1 MSVPAPPVVSV
12 LMPLLNGERTLERC
26 IESVLAQ
33 TFGDW
38 ELIIIDDG
46 STDGSHG
53 IVRSFMEKDERITL
67 VINKERKGLA
77 SSLNIG
83 ISSSRG
89 TYIARIDADD
99 RWDAHKLKA
108 QLDFLDT
115 HEGYGLV
122 GTNAIIHDEETGR
135 RTTEVEPGTDE
146 EIKKTI
152 LFRNPFVHSS
162 ILVRKELLDTF
173 GQYSTS
179 IPYAE
184 DYDLWFRLVFNT
196 KCHNIQRPL
205 VHRSI
210 NRDSVSARNVNAQR
224 LSDMRIKLR
233 YLPSWLSQRHPLFPQ
248 GR

>member
-1 MSVPAPPVVSV
+1 MPAPPVVSV
-12 LMPLLNGERTLERC
+12 LMPLLNGGRTLERC
-26 IESVLAQ
+26 IESVVAQ

-38 ELIIIDDG
+38 EFIMIDDG
-46 STDGSHG
+46 STDGSHE
-53 IVRSFMEKDERITL
+53 IVRSFMEKDERIKL

-99 RWDAHKLKA
+99 RWEKDKLEA

-122 GTNAIIHDEETGR
+122 GTNAVVHDEETGR
-135 RTTEVEPGTDE
+135 RTTEIEPGTDE

-152 LFRNPFVHSS
+152 LFRNPFIHSS
-162 ILVRKELLDTF
+162 ILVRKALLDTF
-173 GQYSTS
+173 GHYTAS

-224 LSDMRIKLR
+224 LSDVRIKLG
-233 YLPSWLSQRHPLFPQ
+233 YLPSWIVHGFPLFFQ